1 MDDLY
6 QSLLDAS
13 FHFISFRP
21 RSEKEI
27 RDFLTK
33 KVHGKN
39 VDNGKRIE
47 QVLERLR
54 ELEYLDDAKFIRWW
68 VEQRSTY
75 RPKGRRLLKQE
86 LLEKG
91 IDKSLIVECLNTLL
105 TASPA
110 GGEELMNEIDLAKKA
125 LEKKL
130 KLWEKLSRL
139 AFRQKA
145 YTYLSRRGF
154 SWDII
159 HQAMSS
165 QYRNVPNF
173 PI

>member
-33 KVHGKN
+33 KVHGKS

-75 RPKGRRLLKQE
+75 KPKGRRLLEQE
-86 LLEKG
+86 LLNKG
-91 IDKSLIVECLNTLL
+91 IDKSLIVEYLNTLL
-105 TASPA
+105 TTSPT
-110 GGEELMNEIDLAKKA
+110 GGEKEFMNEIDLAKKA

-130 KLWEKLSRL
+130 KLWEKLPRL
-139 AFRQKA
+139 AFKQKVYA
-145 YTYLSRRGF
+145 FLSRRGF
-154 SWDII
+154 SWDTI
-159 HQAMSS
+159 H
-165 QYRNVPNF
+165 NLLTLK
-173 PI
+173 

>member
-6 QSLLDAS
+6 QSLLNAS

-33 KVHGKN
+33 KVHGKS

-54 ELEYLDDAKFIRWW
+54 ELEYLDDVKFIRWW

-75 RPKGRRLLKQE
+75 RPKGRRLLEQE
-86 LLEKG
+86 LLNKG
-91 IDKSLIVECLNTLL
+91 IDKNLIVESLKTLS
-105 TASPA
+105 TTSPA
-110 GGEELMNEIDLAKKA
+110 GGEKEFMNEIDLAKKA
-125 LEKKL
+125 IKKKL
-130 KLWEKLSRL
+130 KLWEKLPRL
-139 AFRQKA
+139 VFKQKVYAF
-145 YTYLSRRGF
+145 LSRRGF
-154 SWDII
+154 SWDTI
-159 HQAMSS
+159 HQVIDSLS
-165 QYRNVPNF
+165 
-173 PI
+173 